1 MRALQRSPYRV
12 GERCPGKKQGDS
24 GHHAVLKAAAK
35 QAIDGCARQRQQWN
49 NPKSEIRLVHSF
61 SKFTRSTL
69 RVSRARKTAI
79 MMARPTAAS
88 AAATTMTKK
97 TNTCPLRASLLPC
110 WFQ

>member
-12 GERCPGKKQGDS
+12 GERRPGKQQGY
-24 GHHAVLKAAAK
+24 GRHHVVLEAAAK
-35 QAIDGCARQRQQWN
+35 QAIDGCACQRQQRD

-97 TNTCPLRASLLPC
+97 TKTCPLNLC
-110 WFQ
+110 Q